1 MNKLHH
7 IFLATAAAVLL
18 TGGVMS
24 TGAEA
29 KCVRAGATATM
40 ITEDLAKYSA
50 TTVLK
55 NSIAMKGLKP
65 RGPIMMKCVTGPTV
79 LPTCTARQRVCS

>member
-1 MNKLHH
+1 MIKLHR

-18 TGGVMS
+18 TGVMTS

-40 ITEDLAKYSA
+40 LTEDLAKYSA

-55 NSIAMKGLKP
+55 NSTALKGKKP
-65 RGPIMMKCVTGPTV
+65 RGAITVKCTGGPV
-79 LPTCTARQRVCS
+79 LPTCTARQLVC

>member
-1 MNKLHH
+1 MIRLHR
-7 IFLATAAAVLL
+7 IFLATTAAVLV

-29 KCVRAGATATM
+29 KCVRAGAQATM
-40 ITEDLAKYSA
+40 VTEDLAKYSA

-55 NSIAMKGLKP
+55 NSIALKGAKAK
-65 RGPIMMKCVTGPTV
+65 GPVVVKCMGGPV
-79 LPTCTARQRVCS
+79 LPTCTARQLVCS